1 MISFGT
7 APRITTEFSSR
18 DFVIRLATLTPA
30 EREVAQHLSRGL
42 LNKEI
47 ADVLGKS
54 EPTVKQ
60 QVRSILA
67 KMGLP
72 NRGRLIAW
80 LCTGVT
86 SPDL

>member
-1 MISFGT
+1 
-7 APRITTEFSSR
+7 
-18 DFVIRLATLTPA
+18 LATLTPA

-80 LCTGVT
+80 LCTGAA
-86 SPDL
+86 SPEL